1 MMNEDELYCVKCK
14 VRLVPLKTTF
24 TYLKHEF
31 YVDLPRCPSCGQV
44 YVSEELARGKMAEV
58 ETSLEDK

>member
-1 MMNEDELYCVKCK
+1 MKEDELFCMKCDA
-14 VRLVPLKTTF
+14 RLVPLKTTF

-31 YVDLPRCPSCGQV
+31 YVDIPRCPVCGQV
-44 YVSEELARGKMAEV
+44 YVSEELAKGKMSEV